1 MASSGHRRGR
11 RRSLL
16 VVVVVAASPAW
27 YSTVDTCC
35 GNRAAVR
42 LQIYAS
48 IVSLLL
54 TLISQ
59 NLNLKIYFRFYDFF
73 IVVYFTVFVFN

>member
-54 TLISQ
+54 TLMSQ

-73 IVVYFTVFVFN
+73 YRSLFYYICF